1 MASRPQERSPAI
13 SVDQNSQ
20 LSLSPAAQAPR
31 ADPLGWEEVV
41 SLSSVGH
48 SKRLRVASGET
59 IAVHGLACVGKG
71 DMVRRDASG
80 NVSKRVG
87 DVTLPV
93 TPEFRLEL
101 RHVVT
106 PTTTLPLTA
115 RELVAELDFDAYHS
129 LAQFHYRT
137 ERSFG
142 RRSVLLLECHD
153 PSFPKAVAFIEVTSP
168 FMHLRNRNVLLDAPF
183 AEPGEG
189 VSWSGWDLATRNR
202 YVNVIV
208 RVSRVVVHPELRG
221 LGLSRPLIEAAAA
234 FARERWHVRD
244 LRPLFLEITA
254 DMLKFMPFVSSGP
267 MEYIGESEGNAD
279 RLAKDM
285 SYLSRAQLSDAAQG
299 HSVLSGRG
307 KGILRRQ
314 KRDIEMVTRLRD
326 SMAPGET
333 IPEFIGRLMSSEDV
347 DESAG
352 ELLLPLLRHPKPTYM
367 QGLTRASAAFLAR
380 RVRELKLTQPET
392 RVPEPAPYSGLIGID
407 DLSLAYEIDT
417 GTLRSSTSGE
427 VRRAFGLDRAFV
439 FRTGIAS
446 LSVKIRPGEVAYLFG
461 ASGSGKTSLLRLLQQ
476 ESGTPGGERVDGSIR
491 LPTGIEIGLLEP
503 PVVGLPLIS
512 AIGANTLA
520 EAIYALNAAGL
531 SEPRLYLSDY
541 AQLSAGQQ
549 YRASLARLICSNANV
564 WLLDEFAAGL
574 DDATAMA
581 VGRNF
586 ARAARRQG
594 VILIAATVR
603 RQPLVGA
610 MSPDIVIQLTQLEPP
625 LITTDWRQWARG
637 TR

>member
-1 MASRPQERSPAI
+1 MATRPKRGHPAI
-13 SVDQNSQ
+13 SVDQNPQ
-20 LSLSPAAQAPR
+20 LNLSLATRAPR

-48 SKRLRVASGET
+48 SKRLRVESGQT
-59 IAVHGLACVGKG
+59 IVVHGLACVGKG
-71 DMVRRDASG
+71 DVVRRDAGG
-80 NVSKRVG
+80 NVSVRVG
-87 DVTLPV
+87 DATLPV
-93 TPEFRLEL
+93 TPEFRRDL
-101 RHVVT
+101 RHAVT
-106 PTTTLPLTA
+106 PTVTLPLTA
-115 RELVAELDFDAYHS
+115 RELVEESDFGAYHS

-142 RRSVLLLECHD
+142 RRTVLLLECHD
-153 PSFPKAVAFIEVTSP
+153 PSFPKAVAFVEVTSP
-168 FMHLRNRNVLLDAPF
+168 FMALRNRNVLLDAPF
-183 AEPGEG
+183 VEPGEG
-189 VSWSGWDLATRNR
+189 VSWSCWDLATRNR
-202 YVNVIV
+202 YVNAIV

-221 LGLSRPLIEAAAA
+221 LGLSRPLIDAAATYV
-234 FARERWHVRD
+234 RERWHVRD

-285 SYLSRAQLSDAAQG
+285 SYLSRAQLSEAAPG

-314 KRDIEMVTRLRD
+314 KRDIAMVTRLRD

-333 IPEFIGRLMSSEDV
+333 IPEFIGRLISSEDV
-347 DESAG
+347 DEDAG

-380 RVRELKLTQPET
+380 RVRELGLAAPET
-392 RVPEPAPYSGLIGID
+392 RVPEPAPYSGLVAID
-407 DLSLAYEIDT
+407 ELSLAYEIDT
-417 GTLRSSTSGE
+417 GALRGSTSGV
-427 VRRAFGLDRAFV
+427 VRRAFGLDRSFV
-439 FRTGIAS
+439 FRTGISS
-446 LSVKIRPGEVAYLFG
+446 LSVKIQPGEVAYLYG

-476 ESGTPGGERVDGSIR
+476 DSHTPRGEHVEGSVR
-491 LPTGIEIGLLEP
+491 LPNGAVLGLLEP
-503 PVVGLPLIS
+503 PLAGVPLIS
-512 AIGANTLA
+512 AIGAGTLA

-549 YRASLARLICSNANV
+549 YRASLARLISSNANV
-564 WLLDEFAAGL
+564 WILDEFAAGL

-586 ARAARRQG
+586 ARAARRRG
-594 VILIAATVR
+594 VILIVATVR

-610 MSPDIVIQLTQLEPP
+610 MNPDIVIQLTQLEPP
-625 LITTDWRQWARG
+625 LITTDWQQWARG
-637 TR
+637 AL